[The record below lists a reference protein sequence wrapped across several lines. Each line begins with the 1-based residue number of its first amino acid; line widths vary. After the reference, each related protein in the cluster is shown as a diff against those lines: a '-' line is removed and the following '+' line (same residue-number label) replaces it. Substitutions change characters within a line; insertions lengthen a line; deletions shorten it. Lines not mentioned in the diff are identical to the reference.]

1 MSDYIL
7 PLIVLII
14 ILYGIVKRVD
24 LYEAF
29 IEGSKDSFKMSL
41 TIFPNLL
48 AMILSVNI
56 LVNSGILEDLINF
69 LLPFLRVPIEVIS
82 LMIMRPISGNATLA
96 LLNTI
101 YTKYGVDSFY
111 SLLGSTIQGCT
122 DTTLYVLALYYGSVA
137 IKNTKYAL
145 KVSLLA
151 DVVGITTSILICY
164 LLFF

>member
-1 MSDYIL
+1 MSDYVL

-14 ILYGIVKRVD
+14 VFYGIIKKVD
-24 LYEAF
+24 LYDAF
-29 IEGSKDSFKMSL
+29 IKGSKESFKMSF

-48 AMILSVNI
+48 AMLLSVNI
-56 LVNSGILEDLINF
+56 FVNSGLLEDMVNF
-69 LLPFLRVPIEVIS
+69 LLPFLKVPIEVIS

-122 DTTLYVLALYYGSVA
+122 DTTLYVLALYYGSVG
-137 IKNTKYAL
+137 IKNTRYAL
-145 KVSLLA
+145 SVSLLA
-151 DVVGITTSILICY
+151 DIVGIVSSLIICY

>member
-7 PLIVLII
+7 PLIVLFIVV
-14 ILYGIVKRVD
+14 YGIVKKVD

-29 IEGSKDSFKMSL
+29 IDGSKDSFKMSL

-56 LVNSGILEDLINF
+56 LVNSGILEDLINY
-69 LLPFLRVPIEVIS
+69 LLPFLKVPIEVVS

-122 DTTLYVLALYYGSVA
+122 DTTLYVLALYYGSVS

-151 DVVGITTSILICY
+151 DVVGITSSLIICY

>member
-1 MSDYIL
+1 MSNYIL
-7 PLIVLII
+7 PLVVLFIV
-14 ILYGIVKRVD
+14 LYGIIKKVD
-24 LYEAF
+24 LYESF
-29 IEGSKDSFKMSL
+29 IDGSKDSFKMSL

-69 LLPFLRVPIEVIS
+69 LLPFLKVPIEVIS
-82 LMIMRPISGNATLA
+82 LMVMRPISGNATLA

-122 DTTLYVLALYYGSVA
+122 DTTLYVLALYYGSVG

-151 DVVGITTSILICY
+151 DVVGITSSLIICY

>member
-7 PLIVLII
+7 PLIVLFII
-14 ILYGIVKRVD
+14 IYGISKKVD
-24 LYEAF
+24 LYDAF

-56 LVNSGILEDLINF
+56 LVNSGILEDLINL
-69 LLPFLRVPIEVIS
+69 LLPFLKVPIEVIS

-101 YTKYGVDSFY
+101 YTNYGVDSFY

-151 DVVGITTSILICY
+151 DIVGISSSIIICY

>member
-7 PLIVLII
+7 PLIVL
-14 ILYGIVKRVD
+14 GIVIYGLLKKID
-24 LYEAF
+24 IYEAF
-29 IEGSKDSFKMSL
+29 VNGSKDSFKMSL

-69 LLPFLRVPIEVIS
+69 LLPFLKVPIEVVS

-101 YTKYGVDSFY
+101 YTKYVFTVY
-111 SLLGSTIQGCT
+111 
-122 DTTLYVLALYYGSVA
+122 
-137 IKNTKYAL
+137 
-145 KVSLLA
+145 
-151 DVVGITTSILICY
+151 
-164 LLFF
+164 

>member
-1 MSDYIL
+1 MSDYVL

-14 ILYGIVKRVD
+14 VFYGIIKKVD
-24 LYEAF
+24 LYDAF
-29 IEGSKDSFKMSL
+29 IKGSKESFKMSF

-48 AMILSVNI
+48 AMLLSVNI
-56 LVNSGILEDLINF
+56 FANSGLLEDMVNF
-69 LLPFLRVPIEVIS
+69 LLPFLKVPIEVIS

-122 DTTLYVLALYYGSVA
+122 DTTLYVLALYYGSVG
-137 IKNTKYAL
+137 IKNTRYAL
-145 KVSLLA
+145 RVSLLA
-151 DVVGITTSILICY
+151 DIVGIVSSLIICY

>member
-7 PLIVLII
+7 PLIVLFII
-14 ILYGIVKRVD
+14 VYGIIKKVD
-24 LYEAF
+24 LYDAF

-56 LVNSGILEDLINF
+56 LVNSGILEDLINI
-69 LLPFLRVPIEVIS
+69 LLPCLKLPIEVIS

-151 DVVGITTSILICY
+151 DVVSIATSILICY

>member
-1 MSDYIL
+1 MSDYVL

-14 ILYGIVKRVD
+14 VFYGIIKKVD
-24 LYEAF
+24 LYDAF
-29 IEGSKDSFKMSL
+29 IKGSKESFKMSF

-48 AMILSVNI
+48 AMLLSVNI
-56 LVNSGILEDLINF
+56 FVNSGLLEDMVNF
-69 LLPFLRVPIEVIS
+69 LLPFLKVPIEVIS

-122 DTTLYVLALYYGSVA
+122 DTTLYVLALYYGSVG
-137 IKNTKYAL
+137 IKNTRYAL
-145 KVSLLA
+145 RVSLLA
-151 DVVGITTSILICY
+151 DIVGIVSSLIICY

>member
-7 PLIVLII
+7 PLIVLLIVAYG
-14 ILYGIVKRVD
+14 LYTKIDVYD
-24 LYEAF
+24 SF
-29 IEGSKDSFKMSL
+29 IDGSKESFKMCF

-56 LVNSGILEDLINF
+56 LVNSGILSDLIN
-69 LLPFLRVPIEVIS
+69 LLFPFVKVPIEVLS

-101 YTKYGVDSFY
+101 YTKFGVDHFY
-111 SLLGSTIQGCT
+111 SLLCSTIQGCA

-137 IKNTKYAL
+137 IKDTRYAL
-145 KVSLLA
+145 KVSLIA
-151 DVVGITTSILICY
+151 DVIGIASSIVICY
-164 LLFF
+164 LLFS

>member
-7 PLIVLII
+7 PLIVLFIVV
-14 ILYGIVKRVD
+14 YGIIKKVD

-29 IEGSKDSFKMSL
+29 IDGSKDSLKMSL

-69 LLPFLRVPIEVIS
+69 LLPFLKVPIEVIS
-82 LMIMRPISGNATLA
+82 LMVMRPISGNATLA

-101 YTKYGVDSFY
+101 YTKYGVDNFY

-151 DVVGITTSILICY
+151 DVVGITSSIIICY
-164 LLFF
+164 LLFL

>member
-7 PLIVLII
+7 PLIVLLIVAYG
-14 ILYGIVKRVD
+14 LYTKIDVYD
-24 LYEAF
+24 SF
-29 IEGSKDSFKMSL
+29 IDGSKESFKMCF

-56 LVNSGILEDLINF
+56 LVNSGILSDLIN
-69 LLPFLRVPIEVIS
+69 LLFPFVKVPIEVLS

-101 YTKYGVDSFY
+101 YTKFGVDHFY
-111 SLLGSTIQGCT
+111 SLLCSTIQGCA

-137 IKNTKYAL
+137 IKDTRYAL
-145 KVSLLA
+145 KVSLIA
-151 DVVGITTSILICY
+151 DVIGVASSIVICY
-164 LLFF
+164 LLFS

>member
-7 PLIVLII
+7 PLIVLFIV
-14 ILYGIVKRVD
+14 LYGIRKKVD

-69 LLPFLRVPIEVIS
+69 LLPFLKVPIEIIS
-82 LMIMRPISGNATLA
+82 LMVMRPISGNATLA

-145 KVSLLA
+145 KVSILA
-151 DVVGITTSILICY
+151 DIVSIATSVIICY

>member
-7 PLIVLII
+7 PLIVLLIVGYG
-14 ILYGIVKRVD
+14 LYRKID
-24 LYEAF
+24 IYDSF
-29 IEGSKDSFKMSL
+29 IEGSKDSFKMCF

-56 LVNSGILEDLINF
+56 IVNSGILEDLINF
-69 LLPFLRVPIEVIS
+69 LFPFLKLPLEVLS

-101 YTKYGVDSFY
+101 YTKFGVDHFY
-111 SLLGSTIQGCT
+111 SLLCSTIQGCA

-137 IKNTKYAL
+137 IKDTRYAL
-145 KVSLLA
+145 KVSLIT
-151 DVVGITTSILICY
+151 DVISISISVIICY
-164 LLFF
+164 LLF

>member
-1 MSDYIL
+1 MSNYIL
-7 PLIVLII
+7 PLVVLFIV
-14 ILYGIVKRVD
+14 LYGIIKKVD

-29 IEGSKDSFKMSL
+29 IDGSKDSFKMSL

-69 LLPFLRVPIEVIS
+69 LLPFLKVPIEVIS
-82 LMIMRPISGNATLA
+82 LMVMRPISGNATLA

-122 DTTLYVLALYYGSVA
+122 DTTLYVLALYYGSVG
-137 IKNTKYAL
+137 IKNTRYAL

-151 DVVGITTSILICY
+151 DVVGIISSLIICY

>member
-1 MSDYIL
+1 MSDYVL
-7 PLIVLII
+7 PLVVLLIVV
-14 ILYGIVKRVD
+14 YGIFKKVD
-24 LYEAF
+24 LYESF
-29 IEGSKDSFKMSL
+29 IEGSKESFKMSY

-56 LVNSGILEDLINF
+56 LVNSGILEDLINL
-69 LLPFLRVPIEVIS
+69 LLPFLKVPIEVIS

-122 DTTLYVLALYYGSVA
+122 DTTLYVLALYYGSIG
-137 IKNTKYAL
+137 IKNTRYAL
-145 KVSLLA
+145 RVSLLA
-151 DVVGITTSILICY
+151 DVVGIATSIIICY
-164 LLFF
+164 LLFL